1 MAQQTGQ
8 CAEIG
13 AGATDWNSMKRGWA
27 RIGGGRGYF
36 AAVCVAAAMV
46 LSACGGGGSSSA
58 TDNAAGSASGAS
70 SANGA
75 SSSGSTGSSSSS
87 GSGASSSGSGNGNAS
102 AGGANGPVEGNSMA
116 LAVGKGVA
124 GDGANQPEVSVQI
137 CAPGTNVC
145 QTIDHVLIDTGSTGV
160 RIASA
165 ALSPQLLAALPQET
179 VSGSALGSCEQFLD
193 GYTWGSMRV
202 ADVTLGPKSA
212 SSQPLQIFG
221 DTSIG
226 YVPNDCSDNGTLTS
240 ENTPA
245 EFGENGVIGVSAALQ
260 DCGTA
265 CVQQALSSS
274 YYACAGGTC
283 QSTTVPLAQQ
293 AQNLAAGFAQ
303 DNNGVVLSLPAI
315 GATGAASVSGT
326 LYFGVATQTNNA
338 MTGAT
343 VLQTDPNTFNNVV
356 TYEGA
361 LYPDSFIDSGSNFF
375 FLNDVTIPRCSS
387 SNDFYCPSGTLY
399 RTVSMASATGAALS
413 ESFSIANAQTLFN
426 SYPSDVAF
434 NNIAGTGYT
443 GAIDF
448 GLPFFFG
455 RSIAV
460 LNEGQTALGQ
470 AGPFTAIGPL

>member
-1 MAQQTGQ
+1 
-8 CAEIG
+8 
-13 AGATDWNSMKRGWA
+13 
-27 RIGGGRGYF
+27 
-36 AAVCVAAAMV
+36 
-46 LSACGGGGSSSA
+46 
-58 TDNAAGSASGAS
+58 
-70 SANGA
+70 
-75 SSSGSTGSSSSS
+75 
-87 GSGASSSGSGNGNAS
+87 
-102 AGGANGPVEGNSMA
+102 MA
-116 LAVGKGVA
+116 LVVGNGVA
-124 GDGANQPEVSVQI
+124 GNGANQPEVSVQI

-165 ALSPQLLAALPQET
+165 ALSPQLLSALPQET

-226 YVPNDCSDNGTLTS
+226 NVPNDCSDNGTLTS
-240 ENTPA
+240 DNTPA

-265 CVQQALSSS
+265 CAQQAISPA

-283 QSTTVPLAQQ
+283 QSTAVPLAQQ
-293 AQNLAAGFAQ
+293 AQNLVSSFAQ

-315 GATGAASVSGT
+315 GTTGATSVSGT

-375 FLNDVTIPRCSS
+375 FLNDATIPRCSS
-387 SNDFYCPSGTLY
+387 SNDFYCPSGTLS
-399 RTVSMASATGAALS
+399 RTVSMASVTGVPLG

-426 SYPSDVAF
+426 SYPNDVAF

-455 RSIAV
+455 RAIAV

-470 AGPFTAIGPL
+470 AGPFTAIGSL